1 MDSSDSILSVNS
13 ESYRQTKIMFTD
25 VDINSILNIQGNDK
39 KSQEQE
45 LKKLIKNTNTD
56 NVDIDDW
63 FE

>member
-1 MDSSDSILSVNS
+1 MDSLDSILSVNS

-25 VDINSILNIQGNDK
+25 VDINGILNIQGNDK

>member
-1 MDSSDSILSVNS
+1 MDSLDSILSVNS

>member
-1 MDSSDSILSVNS
+1 MDSLDSILSVNS

-56 NVDIDDW
+56 NVNIDDW